1 MSHLHGCIEFF
12 DERYKQETY
21 KTELFK
27 YDFHDMYKY
36 DSYDKVRDCYIG
48 STKSLKSNQAGEQFV
63 GTPII
68 TGLRKTDKLNIVP
81 FDFYHGHLF
90 NCIIKNNS
98 LLLIGYSFG
107 DVYINHVIERMEL
120 IHGDKKRIV
129 LIDWWPI
136 NEEIEKITDENKK
149 QGLIKENMKF
159 YTYEDNINHE
169 LFKFL
174 CRMTGK
180 TQFEE
185 VMKSFKSYDRSGPM
199 VSTNGCLMLF
209 IGGFKA
215 ASEHKEIIYDF
226 LNS

>member
-1 MSHLHGCIEFF
+1 
-12 DERYKQETY
+12 
-21 KTELFK
+21 
-27 YDFHDMYKY
+27 
-36 DSYDKVRDCYIG
+36 
-48 STKSLKSNQAGEQFV
+48 
-63 GTPII
+63 
-68 TGLRKTDKLNIVP
+68 
-81 FDFYHGHLF
+81 
-90 NCIIKNNS
+90 

-136 NEEIEKITDENKK
+136 DKEIEKITDQNEKE
-149 QGLIKENMKF
+149 GLIKDNMKF
-159 YTYEDNINHE
+159 CTYEDNFNHE
-169 LFKFL
+169 LSEFL

-180 TQFEE
+180 TILEDA
-185 VMKSFKSYDRSGPM
+185 VKSFKSYDRSGPM

>member
-1 MSHLHGCIEFF
+1 MKGA
-12 DERYKQETY
+12 K
-21 KTELFK
+21 KTKSDKWPTKGDAQKSAKDL
-27 YDFHDMYKY
+27 
-36 DSYDKVRDCYIG
+36 KVRKKD
-48 STKSLKSNQAGEQFV
+48 F
-63 GTPII
+63 
-68 TGLRKTDKLNIVP
+68 DKLLSAMSACANEKADNKKQCKIV
-81 FDFYHGHLF
+81 YNYL
-90 NCIIKNNS
+90 KNNS

-136 NEEIEKITDENKK
+136 NEEIEKITDENIK